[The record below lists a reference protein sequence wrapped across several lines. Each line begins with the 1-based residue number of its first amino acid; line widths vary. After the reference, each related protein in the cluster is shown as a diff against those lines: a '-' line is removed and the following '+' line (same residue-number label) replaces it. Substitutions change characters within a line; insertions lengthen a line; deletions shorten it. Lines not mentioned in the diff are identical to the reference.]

1 MDNMRAAFTDFC
13 RSTSLHG
20 WHHLTENP
28 RNNTGIASNGSRFV
42 WVCIVFASVGVAT
55 FFLFTSVNDFSN
67 KHVATSID
75 TTTASLHVCMNW
87 FSGPCKIHWRLY
99 PSNALPCLTWLI
111 IYLLLGCVLSI
122 SYRMQYKPNQKIFCS
137 WAGTPWIWWYWFT
150 ISSIL
155 FGNWKKFNFPG
166 TRHHFQTGNFWG
178 NGVS

>member
-75 TTTASLHVCMNW
+75 TTTASLHVCMTQ
-87 FSGPCKIHWRLY
+87 FSGHCKIQLY
-99 PSNALPCLTWLI
+99 PSNC
-111 IYLLLGCVLSI
+111 YLV
-122 SYRMQYKPNQKIFCS
+122 Q
-137 WAGTPWIWWYWFT
+137 
-150 ISSIL
+150 
-155 FGNWKKFNFPG
+155 
-166 TRHHFQTGNFWG
+166 HH
-178 NGVS
+178 

>member
-75 TTTASLHVCMNW
+75 TTTASLHVCMTQ
-87 FSGPCKIHWRLY
+87 FSGPCKIQRLY
-99 PSNALPCLTWLI
+99 PSNC
-111 IYLLLGCVLSI
+111 YLV
-122 SYRMQYKPNQKIFCS
+122 Q
-137 WAGTPWIWWYWFT
+137 
-150 ISSIL
+150 
-155 FGNWKKFNFPG
+155 
-166 TRHHFQTGNFWG
+166 HH
-178 NGVS
+178 

>member
-75 TTTASLHVCMNW
+75 TTTASLHVCMNQ
-87 FSGPCKIHWRLY
+87 FSGHCKIHWRFISIKYVTLFHMIDY
-99 PSNALPCLTWLI
+99 LSPFRMCSFHQLSYAISTKSENLLFVGWDYLNMMILI
-111 IYLLLGCVLSI
+111 YYIV
-122 SYRMQYKPNQKIFCS
+122 
-137 WAGTPWIWWYWFT
+137 
-150 ISSIL
+150 
-155 FGNWKKFNFPG
+155 NFI
-166 TRHHFQTGNFWG
+166 RE
-178 NGVS
+178 SKEI

>member
-1 MDNMRAAFTDFC
+1 MRAAFTDFC

-75 TTTASLHVCMNW
+75 TTTASLHVCMTQ
-87 FSGPCKIHWRLY
+87 FSGHCKIQWRIISIKL
-99 PSNALPCLTWLI
+99 LPCSTSLI

-122 SYRMQYKPNQKIFCS
+122 RYRMQYKPNQKIFCS
-137 WAGTPWIWWYWFT
+137 WVGTSWIRWYWFT
-150 ISSIL
+150 IPPIL
-155 FGNWKKFNFPG
+155 LWNWKKFNFQG
-166 TRHHFQTGNFWG
+166 ARHHFRTGNFWG
-178 NGVS
+178 NGVN

>member
-75 TTTASLHVCMNW
+75 TTTASLHVCMTQ
-87 FSGPCKIHWRLY
+87 FSGPCKIQRRLKY
-99 PSNALPCLTWLI
+99 IHQTVTLFNI
-111 IYLLLGCVLSI
+111 IDYLSRFRMCSFHPLSYAI
-122 SYRMQYKPNQKIFCS
+122 
-137 WAGTPWIWWYWFT
+137 
-150 ISSIL
+150 
-155 FGNWKKFNFPG
+155 
-166 TRHHFQTGNFWG
+166 
-178 NGVS
+178 